1 MKLYTSGLIIE
12 RESVM
17 DILKELQEII
27 DRYPKIDKQEL
38 TDFLKDQYDELYRDD
53 DTEAYDF
60 GKVIYWFSLRNLEE
74 IIDEVVPMVKEFEEE
89 DQGIQSMVFAL
100 EDYFLKKS

>member
-100 EDYFLKKS
+100 EDYFIKKA